1 MIKRLFKY
9 QILVLIFLFALSFYF
24 DNYKIWAVF
33 LGYTLSLLFVLSS
46 FIVIYK
52 FWNSKD
58 TVFFKAFLFSI
69 PIRFFI
75 VLTTFAILI
84 KTTKIDEIYFTVS
97 FIISYLCE
105 SITEKIF
112 IHKIL
117 KKGSIQL

>member
-9 QILVLIFLFALSFYF
+9 QILVLIFLFVLSFYF

-33 LGYTLSLLFVLSS
+33 LGYTLSLLFLLSS

-75 VLTTFAILI
+75 VLTAFAILI

-97 FIISYLCE
+97 FIISYLCH
-105 SITEKIF
+105 SITEMIF

>member
-9 QILVLIFLFALSFYF
+9 QILVLILLLALSLFLY
-24 DNYKIWAVF
+24 DYKIWAVF
-33 LGYTLSLLFVLSS
+33 WGYTLSLLFVLSS
-46 FIVIYK
+46 FIIIHK

-84 KTTKIDEIYFTVS
+84 KTTKINEIYFTVS
-97 FIISYLCE
+97 FIISYLCQ
-105 SITEKIF
+105 SITETIF
-112 IHKIL
+112 IYKIL
-117 KKGSIQL
+117 KKGSKQL